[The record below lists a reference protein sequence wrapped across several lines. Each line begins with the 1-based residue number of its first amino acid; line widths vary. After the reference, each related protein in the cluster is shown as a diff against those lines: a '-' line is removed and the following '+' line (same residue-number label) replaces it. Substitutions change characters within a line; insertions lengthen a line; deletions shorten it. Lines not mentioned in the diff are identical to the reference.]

1 MNDDLYNILQIPP
14 NSSIEIIKKAYKKLS
29 LKYHPDKQI
38 NSTLSTDEKN
48 IQFIKI
54 KDAYEILKNP
64 IKKAEYDK
72 KINKTFHFSEI
83 LNDIS
88 QLINDDYKIIFSL
101 FKLKFTHLQH
111 INNIQLIDILD
122 NITNFNLLDIEITV
136 DFTLSQLYNVETQII
151 THNRLTKN
159 IFKETIY
166 PIDNIQIY
174 ENEGEIFN
182 NNSGNLTIKVNITDN
197 TNYQIL
203 NNDLYI
209 VIQKSSIENNI
220 FKFTHLDTTYYEINI
235 FELDKI
241 TTDFGELYFIK
252 KLGLPYYNTD
262 DNIIDVKKYDILRGN
277 LYILLN
283 S

>member
-1 MNDDLYNILQIPP
+1 
-14 NSSIEIIKKAYKKLS
+14 
-29 LKYHPDKQI
+29 
-38 NSTLSTDEKN
+38 
-48 IQFIKI
+48 
-54 KDAYEILKNP
+54 
-64 IKKAEYDK
+64 
-72 KINKTFHFSEI
+72 
-83 LNDIS
+83 
-88 QLINDDYKIIFSL
+88 
-101 FKLKFTHLQH
+101 LQH